1 MQKNIILIGF
11 MGTGKSTIGR
21 NLSQTFGYPL
31 VDTDQLIVEQQG
43 RSIPTIFKEN
53 SEEAFRDME
62 TELLKSFIK
71 HSGHIIA
78 TGGGIIGRPENRQ
91 LLRELGY
98 VVWLIAHPTEILK
111 RTSRNANRPLLD
123 NDDPEKTIHDLL
135 RVRTPLYRNAAHIGI
150 ETDNLSFDEVTTGII
165 ESARYHFGTQE

>member
-43 RSIPTIFKEN
+43 RNIPTIFKEN

-135 RVRTPLYRNAAHIGI
+135 GVRTPLYRNAAHIGI
-150 ETDNLSFDEVTTGII
+150 ETDNLSFDEVTAGII

>member
-21 NLSQTFGYPL
+21 NLSKTFGYPL

-71 HSGHIIA
+71 HSGHI
-78 TGGGIIGRPENRQ
+78 
-91 LLRELGY
+91 
-98 VVWLIAHPTEILK
+98 
-111 RTSRNANRPLLD
+111 
-123 NDDPEKTIHDLL
+123 
-135 RVRTPLYRNAAHIGI
+135 
-150 ETDNLSFDEVTTGII
+150 
-165 ESARYHFGTQE
+165 